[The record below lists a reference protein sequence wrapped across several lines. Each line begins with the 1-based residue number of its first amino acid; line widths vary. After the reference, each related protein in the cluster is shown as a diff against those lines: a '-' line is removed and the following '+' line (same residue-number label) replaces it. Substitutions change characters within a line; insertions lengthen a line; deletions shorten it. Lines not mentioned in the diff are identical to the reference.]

1 MTRNVAVDVRIWRNQ
16 HVVSDRD
23 PTDDGAAGANPD
35 AIPQGR
41 TALPPASVLLPDSHS
56 FVEIAITSNHRPRI
70 DRDPVGMAE
79 IQPSPDSCRMGYLKP
94 VPTRHPPQQ
103 KSGEEPTPL
112 RFPQKPKVPQRM
124 ASEETEQREAA
135 ETPHITSKKR
145 SAFVHL
151 HLSIQ
156 STSNQ
161 TNATPQLFKLQ
172 KPETHPPTKNRVAL
186 NRRRVTVIASET
198 ASETVKQV
206 RASASGGT
214 EGTLSSDMTT
224 WTTCWWNR

>member
-79 IQPSPDSCRMGYLKP
+79 IQPRPDSCRMGYLKP

-103 KSGEEPTPL
+103 KSGEEPPPPCAFL
-112 RFPQKPKVPQRM
+112 RSQRYLSAWLLRKRSREKPPKRPTSLRK
-124 ASEETEQREAA
+124 REALLFIC
-135 ETPHITSKKR
+135 T
-145 SAFVHL
+145 SAFNPRR
-151 HLSIQ
+151 IK
-156 STSNQ
+156 
-161 TNATPQLFKLQ
+161 PMQL
-172 KPETHPPTKNRVAL
+172 R
-186 NRRRVTVIASET
+186 SC
-198 ASETVKQV
+198 
-206 RASASGGT
+206 
-214 EGTLSSDMTT
+214 SSSKTRDSPA
-224 WTTCWWNR
+224 N